1 MAPRIKTL
9 LLLLEQ
15 KQHQLMFKP
24 FGFIAPNTS
33 NYLAFQSFDF
43 ERT

>member
-15 KQHQLMFKP
+15 KQHQLMF
-24 FGFIAPNTS
+24 IAPNTS